1 MVDIQVDTDCDARV
15 ASSHCTSR
23 EQIRLRR
30 TLTVQRK
37 NMEDCME
44 VAQKN
49 QAQYD
54 VTDGRLG
61 AACKGF
67 NLNC

>member
-1 MVDIQVDTDCDARV
+1 
-15 ASSHCTSR
+15 
-23 EQIRLRR
+23 
-30 TLTVQRK
+30 
-37 NMEDCME
+37 MEDCME